1 MEPETPV
8 IEAEIT
14 DIKPNSELDPPEFYL
29 ESIDFTGYLT
39 IKFSHKMVID
49 ETSLNIKQTSLKF
62 ELNPVIETT
71 APARRNLQSS

>member
-1 MEPETPV
+1 MEPETPA
-8 IEAEIT
+8 IEAEII
-14 DIKPNSELDPPEFYL
+14 DIKPNSDLDPPEFYL
-29 ESIDFTGYLT
+29 ESINFTGYLT

-62 ELNPVIETT
+62 ELNPVTET

>member
-8 IEAEIT
+8 IEAEII
-14 DIKPNSELDPPEFYL
+14 DIKPNSEMDPPEFYL

-62 ELNPVIETT
+62 ELNPEIETV
-71 APARRNLQSS
+71 PARRNLQSS

>member
-8 IEAEIT
+8 IEAEII
-14 DIKPNSELDPPEFYL
+14 DIKPNSEMDPPEFYL

-62 ELNPVIETT
+62 ELNPEIETVH
-71 APARRNLQSS
+71 ARRNLQSS